1 MKLGIYRIPTKDCAE
16 LFKQL
21 ARGTT
26 RSAPSKRRA
35 LNKKKKKKSILY
47 SYEFDDK
54 IINF

>member
-21 ARGTT
+21 ARGMT

-35 LNKKKKKKSILY
+35 LNKKKKKNLY
-47 SYEFDDK
+47 YTNMNSMIEL
-54 IINF
+54 